1 MFNNIISQIASS
13 ISSNNNSRDSN
24 ESISNNIEQT
34 EELNQPEVI
43 IKTPLC
49 NKRNRATRSAD
60 VTPEQDTKKLKE
72 TDRDSEPEQS
82 ESDNSDFES
91 SSSKSDTEVTK
102 NCLVNMDE
110 SRLLEMLKSQFKES
124 EDRMAYMITT
134 KLKPIEESIRKFYS
148 NLFSKSEESESEETT
163 NITKKEDPELDN
175 EFDFSELNYAIK
187 NLSKNKSAGTDTIT
201 NELWINLSSSHRLM
215 LLDCINE
222 CWRNN
227 KTPASWSEI
236 VLAPIYKKGVK
247 TDPSNYRPISL
258 VNTIVKLLTSLMTNR
273 LNDWCEKYN
282 KVTEFQAAYR
292 KGVGCEDHVFTL
304 NAIIQNHLKNKKNVM
319 FALFID
325 LSKAFDSVNHMK
337 LWNKLA
343 SIGISTKFIGII
355 KCLYRNA

>member
-1 MFNNIISQIASS
+1 VK
-13 ISSNNNSRDSN
+13 
-24 ESISNNIEQT
+24 
-34 EELNQPEVI
+34 P
-43 IKTPLC
+43 
-49 NKRNRATRSAD
+49 
-60 VTPEQDTKKLKE
+60 
-72 TDRDSEPEQS
+72 
-82 ESDNSDFES
+82 
-91 SSSKSDTEVTK
+91 
-102 NCLVNMDE
+102 DE
-110 SRLLEMLKSQFKES
+110 FR
-124 EDRMAYMITT
+124 T
-134 KLKPIEESIRKFYS
+134 FYS
-148 NLFSKSEESESEETT
+148 KLFSKSEESESEETT
-163 NITKKEDPELDN
+163 NITIKEDPELDN
-175 EFDFSELNYAIK
+175 EYDFSELNYAIK

-258 VNTIVKLLTSLMTNR
+258 VNTIVKLLTSLITNR

-292 KGVGCEDHVFTL
+292 KGVGYEDHVFTL

-319 FALFID
+319 YALFID

-343 SIGISTKFIGII
+343 SIGISTKFID
-355 KCLYRNA
+355 R